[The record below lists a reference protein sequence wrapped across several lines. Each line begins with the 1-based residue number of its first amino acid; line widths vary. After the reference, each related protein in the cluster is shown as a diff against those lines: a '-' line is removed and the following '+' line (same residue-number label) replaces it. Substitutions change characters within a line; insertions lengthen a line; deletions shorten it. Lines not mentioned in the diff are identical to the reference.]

1 MPRRDGTGPM
11 GMNSMPA
18 RGFGFRKDN
27 SIYGRGN
34 CYGYG
39 LGNGLGCR
47 FGYESNKELLQ
58 KKKEI
63 LEIQLKI
70 IEKQLEGQ

>member
-1 MPRRDGTGPM
+1 MPRRDETGPM
-11 GMNSMPA
+11 EVKG
-18 RGFGFRKDN
+18 RGFRFRKDN
-27 SIYGRGN
+27 SIYGKGY

-39 LGNGLGCR
+39 LDNGLGCR

-63 LEIQLKI
+63 LESQLKAV
-70 IEKQLEGQ
+70 EKQLE

>member
-1 MPRRDGTGPM
+1 MPRRDGTGPRGM
-11 GMNSMPA
+11 GPMTG
-18 RGFGFRKDN
+18 RGFGFRKNN
-27 SIYGRGN
+27 SIYRRGN

-39 LGNGLGCR
+39 IGYGFGCR

-63 LEIQLKI
+63 LEIQLKD
-70 IEKQLEGQ
+70 IEKQIEG